1 MKKQSLKLYIPTKPL
16 MLAAILTLGLGSAS
30 CSKSKAPQAK
40 EATEQD
46 SSIEEEEEEMM
57 PEEPTENEKTLP
69 TEPKT
74 RSQGEKPELIIPGMN
89 TDIESVATFLK
100 AFYAH
105 YVFDAESI
113 EQIANDVCTPKLL
126 RYLKEQYDYD
136 CMEGPCYA
144 MWCFRTGMQDGPSD
158 VSKVTEVIAENDG
171 WFKVSYL
178 DMGNEGVTRIRFIMT
193 HGKYKM
199 DEVVRVE

>member
-1 MKKQSLKLYIPTKPL
+1 MKKESLNLHVPAKPL
-16 MLAAILTLGLGSAS
+16 MLAAVLALGLGNAS
-30 CSKSKAPQAK
+30 CSKSKAPQTQETAV
-40 EATEQD
+40 QD
-46 SSIEEEEEEMM
+46 NNMEEEEELT
-57 PEEPTENEKTLP
+57 EPTENETTLP
-69 TEPKT
+69 AEPQT
-74 RSQGEKPELIIPGMN
+74 VSQGEKPEVIIPGMN
-89 TDIESVATFLK
+89 TDAESVATFLK
-100 AFYAH
+100 AFYAR
-105 YVFDAESI
+105 YVFDAESM
-113 EQIANDVCTPKLL
+113 EKIANDVCTPKLL
-126 RYLKEQYDYD
+126 KYLEKEYDYD
-136 CMEGPCYA
+136 CMEEPCYA

>member
-1 MKKQSLKLYIPTKPL
+1 MRKQSLNLHVPAKPL
-16 MLAAILTLGLGSAS
+16 MLAAVLALGLGNAS
-30 CSKSKAPQAK
+30 CSKSKAPQTQETAV
-40 EATEQD
+40 QD
-46 SSIEEEEEEMM
+46 NNMEEEEELT
-57 PEEPTENEKTLP
+57 EPTENETTLP
-69 TEPKT
+69 AEPQT
-74 RSQGEKPELIIPGMN
+74 VSQGEKPEVIIPGMN
-89 TDIESVATFLK
+89 TDAESVATFLK

-105 YVFDAESI
+105 YVFDAESM
-113 EQIANDVCTPKLL
+113 EKIANDVCTPKLL
-126 RYLKEQYDYD
+126 KYLEKEYDYD